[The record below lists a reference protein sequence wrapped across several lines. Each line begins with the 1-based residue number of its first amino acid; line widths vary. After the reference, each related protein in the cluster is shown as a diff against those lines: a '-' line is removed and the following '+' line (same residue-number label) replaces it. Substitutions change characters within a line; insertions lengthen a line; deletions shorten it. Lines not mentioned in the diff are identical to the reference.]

1 MIIKLGDI
9 ANTRSGDKGSDA
21 NIGVIFHT
29 LKHYEWAKKYLNESI
44 IKDYFS
50 EIIKGDVIR
59 YELDN
64 IIALNFILCDCLDG
78 GGSKSLMHDAQGKT
92 LGQALSM
99 MKIDID
105 G

>member
-1 MIIKLGDI
+1 MKIKLGNI

-21 NIGVIFHT
+21 NIGVIFHK
-29 LKHYEWAKKYLNESI
+29 LKYYEWAKKNLNEKLV
-44 IKDYFS
+44 KDYFQ
-50 EIIKGDVIR
+50 EIVKGDVIR

-64 IIALNFILCDCLDG
+64 ILALNFILCDCLDG

-99 MKIDID
+99 LELNIDE
-105 G
+105 

>member
-1 MIIKLGDI
+1 MKLGDI

-29 LKHYEWAKKYLNESI
+29 LKHYEWAKKYLSESI

-64 IIALNFILCDCLDG
+64 ILALNFILCDCLDG

-99 MKIDID
+99 MELDIN